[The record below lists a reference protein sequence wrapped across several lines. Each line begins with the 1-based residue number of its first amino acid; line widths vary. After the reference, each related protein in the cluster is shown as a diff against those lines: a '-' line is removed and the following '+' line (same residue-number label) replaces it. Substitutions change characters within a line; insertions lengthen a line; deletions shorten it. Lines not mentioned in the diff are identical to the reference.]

1 MMGRREGSDRSPHI
15 KEQSGNKD
23 IVLGRQGRICERGR
37 KL

>member
-1 MMGRREGSDRSPHI
+1 MMGRRVGSDQSPHM

-23 IVLGRQGRICERGR
+23 IVLGRQGRIHERGR